1 MTTDPRGAGFRDQT
15 RLADARDQL
24 LSQAPQVER
33 TSSCPIERADGRV
46 LATSVEAARPVP
58 HYPRA
63 AMDGYAVRAE
73 DTIGAAERSP
83 VRLEVGEAVRP
94 GTASRVHTGSEL
106 PASADAVVMVEY
118 TERSGDEVLLTDA
131 VAEGENVGPVGE
143 DVAADAALFADGHRL
158 GPADLGLLKATGYD
172 AVEVYSR
179 PEIAVIPTGEELVQ
193 TEPEAG
199 EMVETNGL
207 CVARYLERWGGQARY
222 RDIVTDDRSAIR
234 EAITTD
240 LDADAVVTTGGSSV
254 GERDLV
260 PAVIDDLG
268 TVSVH
273 GVALKPGHPVGM
285 GTVEDTPVIAL
296 PGYPVSCIVNAVQF
310 LRPLLKH
317 VAHAPL
323 PALPTRSATLTRKVA
338 SEPGVRTFLRVRI
351 EDDGNQAN
359 TGGED
364 DADVRAV
371 PVRASGAGVL
381 SSVALADGWVEIPE
395 QREGLDAGT
404 QVEVADWEWS
414 P

>member
-1 MTTDPRGAGFRDQT
+1 
-15 RLADARDQL
+15 
-24 LSQAPQVER
+24 
-33 TSSCPIERADGRV
+33 
-46 LATSVEAARPVP
+46 
-58 HYPRA
+58 
-63 AMDGYAVRAE
+63 
-73 DTIGAAERSP
+73 
-83 VRLEVGEAVRP
+83 
-94 GTASRVHTGSEL
+94 
-106 PASADAVVMVEY
+106 
-118 TERSGDEVLLTDA
+118 
-131 VAEGENVGPVGE
+131 
-143 DVAADAALFADGHRL
+143 
-158 GPADLGLLKATGYD
+158 
-172 AVEVYSR
+172 
-179 PEIAVIPTGEELVQ
+179 
-193 TEPEAG
+193 
-199 EMVETNGL
+199 
-207 CVARYLERWGGQARY
+207 
-222 RDIVTDDRSAIR
+222 
-234 EAITTD
+234 
-240 LDADAVVTTGGSSV
+240 VVTTGGSSV

-268 TVSVH
+268 TVSIH

-364 DADVRAV
+364 GADVRAV